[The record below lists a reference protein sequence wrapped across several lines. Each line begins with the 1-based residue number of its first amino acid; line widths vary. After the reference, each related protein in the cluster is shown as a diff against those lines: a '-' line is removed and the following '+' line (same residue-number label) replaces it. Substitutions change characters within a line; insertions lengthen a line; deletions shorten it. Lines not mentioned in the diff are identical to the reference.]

1 MNPPDSGNLV
11 TQSFRS
17 LKKLCALMTLLLI
30 ANSSQAL
37 EIITHDSHAHE
48 SAVTMELN
56 DHTPAPD
63 NHHPGAHYA
72 DNSEAQDEECICD
85 EICCVSSVGFGS
97 VVAAGLSPETDS
109 FNEKLFNH
117 YQSVSLD
124 QFLPPPT
131 R

>member
-1 MNPPDSGNLV
+1 MKPPDSGELV

-17 LKKLCALMTLLLI
+17 LKTLSALLVLLLLS
-30 ANSSQAL
+30 NSSQAL

-48 SAVTMELN
+48 GAVVMELS
-56 DHTPAPD
+56 DHAPAPD
-63 NHHPGAHYA
+63 NHHQDMDHS
-72 DNSEAQDEECICD
+72 DHSLAQDEECACD

-97 VVAAGLSPETDS
+97 VVAAGLSPQTDA
-109 FNEKLFNH
+109 FNEKLSDH

-124 QFLPPPT
+124 LFLPPPT